1 MRREYTRRFIGLAAA
16 TMGLLLGG
24 CDAAWITVDLGTDP
38 PADPA
43 ISRVQANL
51 KGLEFRRDGGTTPS
65 LEFRSAEL
73 VDLLDL
79 RTGDPLRLFTNEELP
94 AGRYTGMR
102 LLFDRDQDDSQ
113 VTTSG
118 GNFDLQVAEGPFV
131 AVDFS
136 VEDERRSEEEY
147 TLVLDL
153 RQSLAFDDSN
163 DRYTLTPVLRVV
175 ETADAAR
182 IEGSVAVTC
191 PAGTVLAADGAV
203 YLFPGR
209 NAAPDDLDG
218 NDAEP
223 LATTGIADPDA
234 TGLRYELRFLSSG
247 DYTLAFTCDGSD
259 DALGVSDDLE
269 FRNTANVEIGKG
281 DVLQR
286 DFN

>member
-1 MRREYTRRFIGLAAA
+1 MRRENRRRFTGLATIA
-16 TMGLLLGG
+16 MGLLLSG
-24 CDAAWITVDLGTDP
+24 CDAAWITVDLGSDP

-51 KGLEFRRDGGTTPS
+51 KGLEFRRDGGTTPR

-79 RTGDPLRLFTNEELP
+79 QAGDPLRLFTNEELP

-136 VEDERRSEEEY
+136 VEDEQRSEEEF

-153 RQSLAFDDSN
+153 RQSLAFDDSR

-175 ETADAAR
+175 KTEDAAR

-191 PAGTVLAADGAV
+191 PADTVLTADGAV

-218 NDAEP
+218 TDAEP
-223 LATTGIADPDA
+223 LATTGVANP
-234 TGLRYELRFLSSG
+234 GGSVLRYALRFLPSG
-247 DYTLAFTCDGSD
+247 DYTLAFTCDGSA
-259 DALGVSDDLE
+259 DAVSANDDLE
-269 FRNTANVEIGKG
+269 FLGIANVEIGSG